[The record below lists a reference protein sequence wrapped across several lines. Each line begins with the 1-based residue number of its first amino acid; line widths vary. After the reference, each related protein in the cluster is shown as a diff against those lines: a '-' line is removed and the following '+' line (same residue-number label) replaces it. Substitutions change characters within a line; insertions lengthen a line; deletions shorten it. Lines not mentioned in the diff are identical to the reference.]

1 MARVQAAA
9 GYPVSAIARRGP
21 RDGRPCAGRMLSVQ
35 GSHDQHRG
43 LDKIRSQALRRELM
57 SGDDHPVIVVVEIDL
72 PPAPMEA
79 VSSGGSGLQLSGYRL
94 LDHAPD
100 AAAVDRCVSAA
111 REGIQGITG
120 RPPET
125 YLASSGSFVVE
136 ASGDQILH
144 IADLPSVAAIWANS
158 GF

>member
-43 LDKIRSQALRRELM
+43 LEKIRSQALRRELL

-79 VSSGGSGLQLSGYRL
+79 VSSGGSGLHLSGYRF
-94 LDHAPD
+94 LDRDHD
-100 AAAVDRCVSAA
+100 AETVRRRVSEA
-111 REGIQGITG
+111 REGIESVTG
-120 RPPET
+120 KPPET
-125 YLASSGSFVVE
+125 YLAAAGSFVVE

-144 IADLPSVAAIWANS
+144 IAELPSVAAIWANT
-158 GF
+158 GV